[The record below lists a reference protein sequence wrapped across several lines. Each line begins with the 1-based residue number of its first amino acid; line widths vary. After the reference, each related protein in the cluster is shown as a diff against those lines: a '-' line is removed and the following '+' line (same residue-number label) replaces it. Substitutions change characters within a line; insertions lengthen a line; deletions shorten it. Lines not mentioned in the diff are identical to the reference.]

1 LLRLLS
7 IFAGTAVLALAVA
20 LPASAHP
27 QSPQAIDA
35 CISAVEGQIEQG
47 TAAGGGP
54 KEGFP
59 GPANCDHFFFSPFAP
74 DPIGQPHSGGPPAPQ
89 GPKP

>member
-1 LLRLLS
+1 MLRLLS
-7 IFAGTAVLALAVA
+7 IFIVASVVVLAVSV
-20 LPASAHP
+20 PASAHP
-27 QSPQAIDA
+27 QSPQAIA
-35 CISAVEGQIEQG
+35 NCISAVEAQIEQG

-54 KEGFP
+54 KEGAP
-59 GPANCDHFFFSPFAP
+59 GPANCDHFYFSPFAP